1 MLVNLKRFRTAPC
14 VRARLQ
20 PCRKTAR
27 NLLGFTGCGKTRS
40 GGRRGFQP
48 PHKANRINAGF
59 SPGGTLFDDFARNPE
74 FFRSL
79 FSPRGMVWM
88 YSIRPSAAKA
98 GKLAPSSAPFG
109 KLRAGFEAA
118 PFQNIEIF
126 PQPLKSV
133 PFIHHAKNPNA
144 IALLP
149 NPERPPAREAV
160 LRYRQLSPAQ
170 SPSAA
175 LASFCTLLCRTE

>member
-1 MLVNLKRFRTAPC
+1 MRALAPEGRFSTISHEIPS
-14 VRARLQ
+14 
-20 PCRKTAR
+20 
-27 NLLGFTGCGKTRS
+27 F
-40 GGRRGFQP
+40 
-48 PHKANRINAGF
+48 
-59 SPGGTLFDDFARNPE
+59 
-74 FFRSL
+74 
-79 FSPRGMVWM
+79 
-88 YSIRPSAAKA
+88 SAASLAPEGWFGCIQYVPLRLKPA
-98 GKLAPSSAPFG
+98 KLAPSSAPFG
-109 KLRAGFEAA
+109 KLRAGFEAG
-118 PFQNIEIF
+118 PFQNIEFF